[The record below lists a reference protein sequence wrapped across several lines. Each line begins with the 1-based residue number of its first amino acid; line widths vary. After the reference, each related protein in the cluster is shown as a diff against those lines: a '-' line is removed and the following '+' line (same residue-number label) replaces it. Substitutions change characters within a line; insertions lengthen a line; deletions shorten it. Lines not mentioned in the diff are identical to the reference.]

1 MIKSFRFM
9 FSLMRPFLWFL
20 IGQVLVAIIWAF
32 NLTAQPYLIKIIL
45 NTISQSTA
53 EDVASSIWMPC
64 ALSIAM
70 SLVYVLSLR
79 FYDWIMVRRE
89 PELKKHISMT
99 LMDRLMDHSH
109 GLYQN
114 TFSGSLANNVQ
125 TLMESISSIRN
136 VTIDQFFANT
146 LALCIAIYT
155 VWCTDIKFAWGLLTL
170 TSLFFA
176 ISLATFSKS
185 QWLSDQVSEAKSTV
199 MGHIVDILSNIMN
212 VRLFCNKPSEKIHLQ
227 RSFEKTIEIERT
239 RGYFFLK
246 IRSLQGFFFVIF
258 QGICFF
264 WLVSG
269 LQTQTITPGDFAL
282 ILTINFEV
290 VKILSDMAKD
300 IRQFTKDLGQITQ
313 GLRIV
318 LSPLEIQ
325 NHPDAKPLTV
335 ERGAITFERVMFQY
349 PETEPLF
356 ENKSVNVLP
365 AQKIGLVGYSGSGKS
380 TFANLILRLFD
391 VSSGRILIDDVDIR
405 KVTQESLRQAIAVI
419 PQDPCLFHRTLME
432 NIRYGKV
439 DATDDEVMEAAAHA
453 AAHDFIISLP
463 QGYNSVV
470 GDRGIKLSGGQ
481 RQRIAIARAFLK
493 NSPILILDEATS
505 QLDSVTE
512 KHIQES
518 LWRLMEQKT
527 TLVIA
532 HRLSTLLHM
541 DRILVFEQ
549 GNIVEDGN
557 HEELLQK
564 EGLYKTLWNA
574 QVGGWLTGT

>member
-1 MIKSFRFM
+1 M